1 MKHLQQKAGACAVFC
16 RREVAERLPCLK
28 SRLIIGDMSDTIPL
42 PALGA
47 LPDVQWFNT
56 LFETHGWSG
65 RAQSLASKPIGT
77 GQIGSNIRFT
87 FDFGGEAGGAPG
99 SLVGKFPSDQEL
111 SRQTASVE
119 GLGHYRRETYFYQH
133 FKALSDEIAPST
145 LYAEYDPASE
155 NFAII
160 MEDMA
165 PGVQGNQLE
174 GTTLQHAEWAIDT
187 AARLHAAHW
196 QDTSFQQVEWL
207 QGTDA
212 APDSPFTPDMIAM
225 LWQGFKERY
234 ADQIS
239 ADAVLIGDTLNGDA
253 REWATEY
260 AGPKCLM
267 HGDYRLDNMLF
278 SAPDARKPLAVVD
291 WQTVGLGCGAQDISY
306 FIGAGFKR
314 DDRATH
320 EMPLL
325 KRWHDAICQR
335 GVTGYSFDEAVRD
348 YRYFT
353 FAGFVVAFAA
363 PMIVERTERGDQM
376 FMTMIRRHVD
386 QIMAHDALSLL

>member
-1 MKHLQQKAGACAVFC
+1 MTDA
-16 RREVAERLPCLK
+16 
-28 SRLIIGDMSDTIPL
+28 ITL
-42 PALGA
+42 PALGE
-47 LPDVQWFNT
+47 LPDAQWFNA
-56 LFETHGWSG
+56 LFETQGWTG
-65 RAQSLASKPIGT
+65 RVLSLQSKSIGT

-87 FDFGGEAGGAPG
+87 FEFEGDEGGAPD

-133 FKALSDEIAPST
+133 FKQLSDEIAPSAI
-145 LYAEYDPASE
+145 YAHYDPSSE
-155 NFAII
+155 NFAIL

-187 AARLHAAHW
+187 AAILHASHW
-196 QDTSFQQVEWL
+196 QDTSLEKVDWL
-207 QGTDA
+207 QGTET
-212 APDSPFTPDMIAM
+212 APESPFGPDMIAM

-234 ADQIS
+234 GDQIS
-239 ADAVLIGDTLNGDA
+239 DDAVLIGDTLNGDA
-253 REWATEY
+253 REWASAYT
-260 AGPKCLM
+260 GPKCLM

-278 SAPDARKPLAVVD
+278 NAPSAGKPLAVVD

-306 FIGAGFKR
+306 FLGAGFKR
-314 DDRATH
+314 DDRAEY

-325 KRWHDAICQR
+325 KRWHDAICRR
-335 GVTGYSFDEAVRD
+335 GVEGYSFEDAVRD

-353 FAGFVVAFAA
+353 FAGFGVAFAA

>member
-1 MKHLQQKAGACAVFC
+1 MQQKAPVWQGFC
-16 RREVAERLPCLK
+16 RQEVAECLLCLK
-28 SRLIIGDMSDTIPL
+28 SGTNSAGMSDNLSL
-42 PALGA
+42 PPQGS
-47 LPDVQWFNT
+47 LPDKNWFNT
-56 LFETHGWSG
+56 LFEMKNFKG
-65 RAQSLASKPIGT
+65 RVRSLQSKSIGT

-87 FDFGGEAGGAPG
+87 FEFDGDPGDAPL
-99 SLVGKFPSDQEL
+99 SLVGKFPSDKEL

-133 FKALSDEIAPST
+133 FKELSDRIAPSA
-145 LYAEYDPASE
+145 LYADYDPGTE

-174 GTTLQHAEWAIDT
+174 GTTFEHAEWVMDI
-187 AARLHAAHW
+187 AAELHAAHW
-196 QDTSFQQVEWL
+196 QDSSLEQIDWL
-207 QGTDA
+207 QGTEA
-212 APDSPFTPDMIAM
+212 APQSPFGPEMIAM
-225 LWQGFKERY
+225 LWEGFKERY

-239 ADAVLIGDTLNGDA
+239 KEAVLIGDTINGEA
-253 REWATEY
+253 REWATTY
-260 AGPKCLM
+260 TGPKCLM

-278 SAPDARKPLAVVD
+278 SASDAKKPLAVVD

-306 FIGAGFKR
+306 FIGAGFRR
-314 DDRATH
+314 DERAAH
-320 EMPLL
+320 EMALL
-325 KRWHDAICQR
+325 KRWHDALTAR
-335 GVTGYSFDEAVRD
+335 GVTGYSLAEAQRD

-353 FAGFVVAFAA
+353 FSGFAVAFAA
-363 PMIVERTERGDQM
+363 PMIVERTERGDEM